1 MMRHTT
7 PIIIAHRGASGYLP
21 EHSLAAKALAHAMG
35 ADFLEQDVV
44 LTKDGVAIVLHDIY
58 LETTTDVR
66 LCFPGRAREDGRFY
80 ALDFTLDEIRQLRLH
95 ERSKH
100 NEDGVEVVVYPNRF
114 PLVPGTC
121 SIPTLL
127 EEIDFI
133 SGLDRSRNKR
143 TGLYVELKAPDWHLR
158 QGYKIAE
165 TVMGILNQTGY
176 SKRQD
181 QVFLQCFHDKT
192 LQYLHSTLKTELPLI
207 QLIAD
212 NSWGEDGDVDYN
224 HLRSAKG
231 LDTVA
236 EYANGIGPWINQIYG
251 GKDSSGQPIINTL
264 VEDAHARGLQVHPY
278 TFRRDEL
285 PDGIAD
291 FDELMDVFVND
302 AGVDGLFTDF
312 PDLAYAFLSS

>member
-1 MMRHTT
+1 MEPHTS

-44 LTKDGVAIVLHDIY
+44 LTKDGIAIVLHDIY

-66 LCFPGRAREDGRFY
+66 LRYPDRARKDGRFY

-95 ERSKH
+95 ERSKY
-100 NEDGVEVVVYPNRF
+100 NEDGAEEAVYPNRF
-114 PLVPGTC
+114 PLGPGICT
-121 SIPTLL
+121 IPTLL
-127 EEIDFI
+127 EEIQFI
-133 SGLDRSRNKR
+133 SGLDRSRNKC
-143 TGLYVELKAPDWHLR
+143 TGLYVELKAPDWHLH

-165 TVMGILNQTGY
+165 TVMDVLDQTGY

-192 LQYLHSTLKTELPLI
+192 LQYLRNTLGTQLPLI

-212 NSWGEDGDVDYN
+212 NSWGEDGGVDYN
-224 HLRSAKG
+224 HLMTSAG
-231 LDTVA
+231 LDAVA
-236 EYANGIGPWINQIYG
+236 EYASGIGPWIKQIYT
-251 GKDSSGQPIINTL
+251 GKDSVGQPIISTL
-264 VEDAHARGLQVHPY
+264 VEDAHVRGLQVHPY

-285 PDGIAD
+285 PDGIAN
-291 FDELMDVFVND
+291 FDELLHIFVNEI
-302 AGVDGLFTDF
+302 GIDGLFTDF
-312 PDLAYAFLSS
+312 PDVVYAFLNS